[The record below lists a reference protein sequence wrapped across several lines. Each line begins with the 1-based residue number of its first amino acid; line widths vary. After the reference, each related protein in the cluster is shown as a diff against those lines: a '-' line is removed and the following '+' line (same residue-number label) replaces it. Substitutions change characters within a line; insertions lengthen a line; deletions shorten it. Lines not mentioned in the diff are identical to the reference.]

1 MDLSCGGHHCVCVSS
16 TGRVHV
22 WGCNNHGQ
30 LGLGD
35 RNDRATPTMLA
46 KLRKHRIM
54 QVAAGWR
61 HSLVLTDG
69 NVMYAWGM
77 FSAVKHQYPR
87 SMHDPDAD
95 NTQFETH
102 IPLEVPFNS
111 VTSSTTQQRSTKRS
125 QQQQQQQPISHMPS
139 LRSIQGI
146 SCASS
151 RTLSL
156 TTIQWQQKPGP
167 ERMLR
172 QPLLHHSLTVSNK
185 EADNLLLDHKVNDP
199 GYAYNLQQL
208 SNDKDTKTNSDNRTS
223 RGTRSIQERGGK

>member
-1 MDLSCGGHHCVCVSS
+1 LL
-16 TGRVHV
+16 
-22 WGCNNHGQ
+22 NAFAF
-30 LGLGD
+30 LIF
-35 RNDRATPTMLA
+35 
-46 KLRKHRIM
+46 K
-54 QVAAGWR
+54 
-61 HSLVLTDG
+61 
-69 NVMYAWGM
+69 
-77 FSAVKHQYPR
+77 
-87 SMHDPDAD
+87 
-95 NTQFETH
+95 QFETH

-125 QQQQQQQPISHMPS
+125 QQQQQQHISHMPS

-146 SCASS
+146 SCTSS

-223 RGTRSIQERGGK
+223 RGTRSIQERGGEYISEGASIA